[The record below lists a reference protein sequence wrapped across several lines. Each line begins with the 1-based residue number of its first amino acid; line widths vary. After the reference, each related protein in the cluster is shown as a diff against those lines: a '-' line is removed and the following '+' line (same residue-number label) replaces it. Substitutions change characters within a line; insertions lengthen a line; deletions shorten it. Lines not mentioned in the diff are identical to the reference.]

1 MLYGQDRR
9 SLRDVFFRAW
19 QKHLNHEALEGV
31 ETRVVAVAQQHPEYH
46 ALLADPESGSD
57 RDWQPEQGESNPFLH
72 MAMHLAIE
80 EQLAVDQPRGLRA
93 QYQRLRA
100 ASPDDHATQHLMM
113 DCLGEVLWRAQRQGT
128 PPSEIDYLS
137 CLARLAAP

>member
-19 QKHLNHEALEGV
+19 QKHLNRQPLEGV
-31 ETRVVAVAQQHPEYH
+31 ETRVVAVAGQHPEYH
-46 ALLADPESGSD
+46 ALLADPDAGGD

-80 EQLAVDQPRGLRA
+80 EQLAIDRPQGLRA
-93 QYQRLRA
+93 RYLQLRA
-100 ASPDDHATQHLMM
+100 ALPDDHAAQHLMM

-128 PPSEIDYLS
+128 PPSETDYFD
-137 CLARLAAP
+137 CLARLTAP